1 MRSEGEKWSEPSVSF
16 RIDQATYGQGETAAR
31 LLLGTRRGDQ
41 HLHMGMIQQR
51 AKQRDRGAWKE
62 SLQVREIRDCPEFL
76 PRTYIEE
83 YLLLLTEQIQ
93 NVIERTLTLA
103 IPDHEPIRRILSHRY
118 VFGHKVPEVSSSRRR
133 RDRNVMPGAQIVATV
148 AVHAIDANVRVPLLG
163 KVGLDSSIGAIRIA
177 YKYCEIVGE
186 NFIESLANELVQTGQ
201 LS

>member
-1 MRSEGEKWSEPSVSF
+1 MRSEGEKWREPSVSF
-16 RIDQATYGQGETAAR
+16 RIDQSTYGQGETAAR

-62 SLQVREIRDCPEFL
+62 SLQVREIRDW
-76 PRTYIEE
+76 
-83 YLLLLTEQIQ
+83 
-93 NVIERTLTLA
+93 
-103 IPDHEPIRRILSHRY
+103 
-118 VFGHKVPEVSSSRRR
+118 
-133 RDRNVMPGAQIVATV
+133 NVMPGAQIVATV